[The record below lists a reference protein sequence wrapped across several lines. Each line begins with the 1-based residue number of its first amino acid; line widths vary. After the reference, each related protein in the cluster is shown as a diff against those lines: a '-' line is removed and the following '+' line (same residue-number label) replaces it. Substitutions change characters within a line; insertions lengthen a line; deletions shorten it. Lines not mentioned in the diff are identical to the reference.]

1 VKFRPANVLLRRA
14 QLTLLLATLVPTIL
28 LIGVGIVLLA
38 LGSGGAVLFGGV
50 LVLALCTT
58 MITGYIL
65 GSIYVS
71 RGASMA
77 RVQNDF
83 LSSVSHELRTPLTS
97 TRLFIETLRDDR
109 VTDPADRKKCLD
121 LLAREVERLEHLVNK
136 LLELSRM
143 EAGQHPFRRD
153 AVDVDLLVRDSLA
166 AFDAATLER
175 PVQVNLDVTP
185 GLRMVGD
192 HATLVRAL
200 VNLLINAW
208 KYTPDNDKQIS
219 MHVRDSG
226 RHIEFTIADN
236 GFGVPRREH
245 RHIFQEFNRGQTAVE
260 RRTSG
265 LGLGLAFVRMIA
277 RAHKGRVEVH
287 SRLGHGAE
295 FRIRLPHGKLA
306 TAPVRAATGVAQ

>member
-14 QLTLLLATLVPTIL
+14 QLSMVLATLVPTIL
-28 LIGVGIVLLA
+28 LIGVGIILVA
-38 LGSGGAVLFGGV
+38 LGNQAPGIVGGI
-50 LVLALCTT
+50 LVLALCLTT
-58 MITGYIL
+58 LTGYIL
-65 GSIYVS
+65 GSIFVS

-121 LLAREVERLEHLVNK
+121 LLAREVERLEQLVSR

-143 EAGQHPFRRD
+143 EAGQHPFRHD
-153 AVDVDLLVRDSLA
+153 QVDVDALVRDALA
-166 AFDAATLER
+166 AFDAATLTR
-175 PVQVNLDVTP
+175 PTP
-185 GLRMVGD
+185 ITVHLLPGMQMVGD
-192 HATLVRAL
+192 HSTLVRAL
-200 VNLLINAW
+200 VNLLFNAW
-208 KYTPDNDKQIS
+208 KYTPADDKRIVLT
-219 MHVRDSG
+219 VRDAG
-226 RHIEFTIADN
+226 RHLDFTVSDN

-245 RHIFQEFNRGQTAVE
+245 RKIFKEFSRGQTAIE

-277 RAHKGRVEVH
+277 RAHKGRIDVD
-287 SRLGHGAE
+287 SKQGQGAE
-295 FRIRLPHGKLA
+295 FRLRLPRGNVDA
-306 TAPVRAATGVAQ
+306 APLGAPSGVAL